1 MVTVPFPGQSW
12 LAQKPFAPETPS
24 RKVREV
30 LDGGEATLRFSVA
43 HLVLALT
50 APSLGAAGAS
60 STEGTRDITELTLEE
75 LSQIE
80 VTSVSKREES
90 LADAAAAISV
100 ISNET
105 LRRSGATTIPEAL
118 RLAPG
123 IYVAQGTSNIWGVSS
138 RGFMSGN
145 SPYLLVLSDTR
156 SIYTPFFSGVF
167 WDVQDVLL
175 EDIDRIEVIRGPGAS
190 LWGSN
195 AVNGVINI
203 TSKSAQQTQGAYF
216 EGGGGTKERAFGA
229 VRYGGKLT
237 DEIWFRVFAKGVDR
251 AGQFAPL
258 GPARDNW
265 KLGHLGFRADWKV
278 DAKDSFTFQ
287 GDAYTGD
294 IGQTTPSVSVGARP
308 GPTGKLV
315 AEVAGGNVL
324 ARWTHAFAPGSDVQV
339 RAYYDGTHRDDP
351 SFLDNLDTVD
361 LDVQHRFQLPLRQE
375 VIWGLDYRAM
385 DNRNHGKGLLALD
398 PPNSLDTVVS
408 GFVQDQIAVLASIK
422 VTLGTKLEHN
432 DFSGWEVQP
441 TARIAWSPSR
451 EATLWGSVSRAVRV
465 PTRLERDVDIDVT
478 DPAQNPLIRLLG
490 NRGFG
495 SEKLLAYELGY
506 RWQIEKRLFIDLAGY
521 YNVYHG
527 LTSLEFDPAFVD
539 PQTGRTIVPIVNKN
553 LTNGVAKG
561 GEAAVTLT
569 PVRSWRLVA
578 NYAYVLLTL
587 DPKGQDLNGGRYFEG
602 RTPRNQFTLQSFVD
616 LPAHFQLDALFR
628 YTSSVP
634 AATQLV
640 PGQPIPA
647 YGEIDV
653 RAAWQWQRLEFSMV
667 GRNLLHDH
675 RREIP
680 GGGEIERSVY
690 LKVAGRF

>member
-1 MVTVPFPGQSW
+1 
-12 LAQKPFAPETPS
+12 
-24 RKVREV
+24 
-30 LDGGEATLRFSVA
+30 
-43 HLVLALT
+43 LALA
-50 APSLGAAGAS
+50 APSLSAAGAS
-60 STEGTRDITELTLEE
+60 SAQGNRDFTELSLEE

-80 VTSVSKREES
+80 VTSVSKREEP
-90 LADAAAAISV
+90 LADAAAAIAV

-123 IYVAQGTSNIWGVSS
+123 IYVAQGFTTLWAVSS

-156 SIYTPFFSGVF
+156 SIYTPFFSGVL

-195 AVNGVINI
+195 AVSGVINI
-203 TSKSAQQTQGAYF
+203 TSKSAQETQGSYF

-237 DEIWFRVFAKGVDR
+237 DEIWFRVFAKGVER
-251 AGQFAPL
+251 AGQYSPL
-258 GPARDNW
+258 GPARDNM
-265 KLGHLGFRADWKV
+265 KMGHLGFRADWKV
-278 DAKDSFTFQ
+278 HANDTFTVQ

-294 IGQTTPSVSVGARP
+294 IGQTTPSVVVRGRP
-308 GPTGKLV
+308 GASGKLV
-315 AEVAGGNVL
+315 AGVAGGNVL
-324 ARWTHAFAPGSDVQV
+324 ARWTHAFASGSDFQI

-351 SFLDNLDTVD
+351 SFVDNLDTVD

-375 VIWGLDYRAM
+375 VVWGLDYRAM
-385 DNRNHGKGLLALD
+385 DNRNHGKGLLSLE
-398 PPNSLDTVVS
+398 PPNSIDTVVS
-408 GFVQDQIAVLASIK
+408 GFVQDQIAVLDSVK
-422 VTLGTKLEHN
+422 VTLGTKFEHN

-441 TARIAWSPSR
+441 TARAAWSPSR
-451 EATLWGSVSRAVRV
+451 EATFWGSVSRAVRV
-465 PTRLERDVDIDVT
+465 PTRLERDVDVDVT
-478 DPAQNPLIRLLG
+478 DPARSPVLRLLG
-490 NRGFG
+490 TRSFR
-495 SEKLLAYELGY
+495 SERLLAVELGY
-506 RWQIEKRLFIDLAGY
+506 RWQIEKKIFIDLAGF
-521 YNVYHG
+521 YNLYHG
-527 LTSLEFDPAFVD
+527 LASLEIDPAFVD
-539 PQTGRTIVPIVNKN
+539 PQTGQTVIPILNKN
-553 LTNGVAKG
+553 LTDGVAKG

-569 PVRSWRLVA
+569 PIRPWRLVA
-578 NYAYVLLTL
+578 NYSYILLTL

-602 RTPRNQFTLQSFVD
+602 RTPRNQFTLQSFLD

-628 YTSSVP
+628 YASSVP

-647 YGEIDV
+647 YGEIDL
-653 RAAWQWQRLEFSMV
+653 RAAWRWQRLEFSVV

-690 LKVAGRF
+690 LKVGGRF